1 MPGGKFK
8 LGKTLV
14 IAGGMVLLSPFA
26 FTLIESSRPISRP
39 PLPNPN
45 GYDDF
50 MKAQREMVVYDGDV
64 IRATVEQLRG
74 YLAKNGEALK
84 FIRQGL
90 AKECRIPVEFST
102 NYLFQRSLGDVKK
115 LLWLLEAD
123 GRLAELEQRSNDATR
138 IYLDAIRYGQESCR
152 GGVMID
158 RLVGIAC
165 QASGMSWLQKVAGA
179 LDAKT
184 CRKTAKQLQEIDRRR
199 EPVAVV
205 LRNERKWIRRNFTFR
220 QCVQAMIPIAALNP
234 VKRTQKDFVKKC
246 TQIELQLKRLMVEF
260 ATRAYELDHG
270 QHPKSLNEL
279 VPDYLDAMPVDP
291 TTGTNLTYLP

>member
-14 IAGGMVLLSPFA
+14 IVGGMVLLSLFA
-26 FTLIESSRPISRP
+26 STLIESSRPISRP

-50 MKAQREMVVYDGDV
+50 LNAQSQYLQMAVYDGDV
-64 IRATVEQLRG
+64 TRASAEQLRE

-84 FIRQGL
+84 LIRQGL
-90 AKECRIPVEFST
+90 TKECRIPIEFST
-102 NYLFQRSLGDVKK
+102 NYLSLRSLADVKK
-115 LLWLLEAD
+115 LVWLFKAD
-123 GRLAELEQRSNDATR
+123 GRLAELEHRNNDAAR
-138 IYLDAIRYGQESCR
+138 IYLETIRYGEESCR

-184 CRKTAKQLQEIDRRR
+184 CRKTAKQLLEIDRRR
-199 EPVAVV
+199 EPVA
-205 LRNERKWIRRNFTFR
+205 
-220 QCVQAMIPIAALNP
+220 
-234 VKRTQKDFVKKC
+234 
-246 TQIELQLKRLMVEF
+246 
-260 ATRAYELDHG
+260 
-270 QHPKSLNEL
+270 
-279 VPDYLDAMPVDP
+279 
-291 TTGTNLTYLP
+291 